1 MRIACVLIATVL
13 AACGGGK
20 LVPAAAPS
28 AVAPDATPNAAPPL
42 RDESPAPPAT
52 APVPILAPPS

>member
-1 MRIACVLIATVL
+1 VRIACLFLVL
-13 AACGGGK
+13 AACGAK
-20 LVPAAAPS
+20 TAPAAAPS
-28 AVAPDATPNAAPPL
+28 PPPDATLNAAPPL